1 MIPPVLSDPNN
12 VATGCVD
19 SVRRNTGAWRD
30 ELRTAIRS
38 AGELCAALGID
49 LDAVAG
55 RRADSDDFP
64 VLVPRSFV
72 ARMRHGDGADPLLRQ
87 VLALEIEHEQVSGF
101 VADPLSELKTVS
113 AGVMRKYARRALML
127 TTAACPVHC
136 RYCFRRH
143 FPYSEQL
150 AARNAWEAALESL
163 RATADVEEVILSGGD
178 PLTLS
183 TAKLTDLIEALEGIE
198 SVTTLRLHTRF
209 PIIIPS
215 RVTAGLLR
223 MLEET
228 RLRTVVVVHSNHA
241 NELRDPEVAASL
253 RALAAS
259 TDLLLNQS
267 VLLGGVNDNVPALC
281 ELSRALFDVGVTPYY
296 LHMLDPVAGSAHF
309 TVPRARARTIMR
321 QLRAELPGYL
331 VPRLVREDPGALSK
345 TPVY

>member
-12 VATGCVD
+12 VAAGCGRAV
-19 SVRRNTGAWRD
+19 SCNTSAWRD

-38 AGELCAALGID
+38 AGELCAALGIER
-49 LDAVAG
+49 DAVAG
-55 RRADSDDFP
+55 KPADSDDFP
-64 VLVPRSFV
+64 VLVPRGFV
-72 ARMRHGDGADPLLRQ
+72 ARMCHGDAADPLLRQ
-87 VLALEIEHEQVSGF
+87 VLALDIERAQVSGF
-101 VADPLSELKTVS
+101 VADPLSERASVS

-150 AARNAWEAALESL
+150 AARNAWASALESL

-183 TAKLTDLIEALEGIE
+183 TAKLSELIDALEGIE

-215 RVTAGLLR
+215 RVTTDLLQ
-223 MLEET
+223 MLERT
-228 RLRTVVVVHSNHA
+228 RLRTVLVVHCNHA

-253 RALAAS
+253 RALAAG

-267 VLLGGVNDNVPALC
+267 VLLGGVNDNVAALS

-309 TVPRARARTIMR
+309 TVPRTRARALMR

>member
-12 VATGCVD
+12 VATGCSD
-19 SVRRNTGAWRD
+19 TIRRSASAWRD

-49 LDAVAG
+49 GDAVAG
-55 RRADSDDFP
+55 RLADSDDFP

-72 ARMRHGDGADPLLRQ
+72 ARMRHGDATDPLLRQ
-87 VLALEIEHEQVSGF
+87 VLALEIEQAQVSGF
-101 VADPLSELKTVS
+101 VADPLSEREMVR
-113 AGVMRKYARRALML
+113 AGVMRKYARRALLL

-150 AARNAWEAALESL
+150 AARNAWAPALESL
-163 RATADVEEVILSGGD
+163 RAATDVEEVILSGGD

-183 TAKLTDLIEALEGIE
+183 TARLAELIDALERIE
-198 SVTTLRLHTRF
+198 TVTTLRLHTRF

-215 RVTAGLLR
+215 RVTANLLQ
-223 MLEET
+223 MLEGT

-267 VLLGGVNDNVPALC
+267 VLLSGVNDNAPTLC

-296 LHMLDPVAGSAHF
+296 LHMLDRVAGGAHF
-309 TVPRARARTIMR
+309 AVPRARALAIMR
-321 QLRAELPGYL
+321 KLRAELPGYL
-331 VPRLVREDPGALSK
+331 VPRLVREEPGALSK